1 LYRDTSSES
10 EIQEL
15 SFYPTC
21 VLPVFYVPQRNL
33 ISNRFEAMCVVV
45 AVDSIRGHS

>member
-10 EIQEL
+10 EIQDL
-15 SFYPTC
+15 SILCASC
-21 VLPVFYVPQRNL
+21 VRVFYVPQRNL